1 MGPHRAGQAGVVAT
15 MSAKIRLAF
24 YKGLRE
30 ENPNS
35 RIGDWAICLVT
46 DHWSS
51 HVELLVSS
59 GPAPLGTQVDGQPYA
74 GPTAWMLSSS
84 LRDGGVREAWRA
96 LVPGRWVVVEFDGDP
111 TGAIAGVRSRIG
123 TPYDWFG
130 LAAFLLPWRVSTRLM
145 DFCSEVLAM
154 FLGLPR
160 PWHTSPG
167 DLFRWAAKQPGFRV
181 LDNHEM
187 YLPWSAH
194 AA

>member
-1 MGPHRAGQAGVVAT
+1 MTDPKPPK
-15 MSAKIRLAF
+15 KIRLAF
-24 YKGLRE
+24 YKGLRD

-35 RIGDWAICLVT
+35 RIGDWAVCWVT

-74 GPTAWMLSSS
+74 GPMAWMLSSS

-96 LVPGRWVVVEFDGDP
+96 LRVGRWVVVEFDGDP
-111 TGAIAGVRSRIG
+111 AAAIAGVRSRIG
-123 TPYDWFG
+123 TGYG
-130 LAAFLLPWRVSTRLM
+130 LIDLLSFLLPFRVSTKN

-154 FLGLPR
+154 FLGPPR

-167 DLFRWAAKQPGFRV
+167 DLFSWTAKQPGFRV
-181 LDNHEM
+181 LDDHEM